1 MLILEDLVVGVSVE
15 EALLH
20 LLIDMLSS
28 SSAPQAG
35 WLPRGSL

>member
-1 MLILEDLVVGVSVE
+1 MVGVSVE

-28 SSAPQAG
+28 SSDPQAG
-35 WLPRGSL
+35 CSPWEFVRG